1 MNMDRDWAELRYAHI
16 VSLPWSE
23 YDEIQKEAKRIHKV
37 HITTADIINDALTR
51 YKKKKVNARNKKEAE
66 DMKLRFKDIEPYES
80 ERDLQDAYGYG
91 CISKKEYDRL
101 LQLFQCR
108 AEVLDANG
116 NFSDDVTALLER
128 ALENAYGENAD
139 FLAVAGRMEYESN
152 KQKKTHFQRG
162 V

>member
-1 MNMDRDWAELRYAHI
+1 MNMDRDWAELRYAPI
-16 VSLPWSE
+16 DSLPWSE

-66 DMKLRFKDIEPYES
+66 DMKLRFKDIGPYES

-91 CISKKEYDRL
+91 CISEKEYDRL

-108 AEVLDANG
+108 AEVRDANG
-116 NFSDDVTALLER
+116 NFSDDVTALLDR
-128 ALENAYGENAD
+128 ALDNVYGENAD

-152 KQKKTHFQRG
+152 KQKKAHFQSG
-162 V
+162 F